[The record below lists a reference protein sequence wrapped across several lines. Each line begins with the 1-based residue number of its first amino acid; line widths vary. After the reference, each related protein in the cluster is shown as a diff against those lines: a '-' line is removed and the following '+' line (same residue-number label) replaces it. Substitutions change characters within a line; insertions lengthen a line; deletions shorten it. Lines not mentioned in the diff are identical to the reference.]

1 MIRQIKPV
9 EERFFTNQSA
19 GGSVH
24 HLDRGSPAAGAGN
37 HDLFPAQSE
46 SFPEL
51 SRGRFS
57 FLSAGQ
63 ESVEG
68 GPPGALADALDT
80 RLKQVFRRLGREG
93 GREGPALG
101 FLEGLAGDEPEFM
114 ESPGENRPVPFPAGR
129 HQSLFQ
135 QGFELGHGLLG
146 DRLEFCKALGLLS
159 AAHPPVPGGYH
170 EDEVPGLGQLDP
182 VAQRREP
189 RRLDLSVINEE
200 SAIFEAVYADGGAP
214 PAAGSSGDGLE
225 VSFKTEQARAGA
237 RDGHSK
243 LRSRSESEMIR
254 GAGGKL
260 DVEVSRAAG
269 RLSVPVDEFPEALLH
284 SLRCSYSLGSL
295 GEPSGHADA
304 GSIDHHAGAGVEP
317 AAGAHRVDESE
328 VKPASS
334 FDGHTT
340 V

>member
-1 MIRQIKPV
+1 
-9 EERFFTNQSA
+9 
-19 GGSVH
+19 
-24 HLDRGSPAAGAGN
+24 
-37 HDLFPAQSE
+37 DLFPAQAE

-68 GPPGALADALDT
+68 GPPGALADTLDT

-93 GREGPALG
+93 GREDPALG

-129 HQSLFQ
+129 HQGLFQ

-159 AAHPPVPGGYH
+159 AAQTPVPGGYH
-170 EDEVPGLGQLDP
+170 EDEMPGLGQLDP
-182 VAQRREP
+182 VAQRRESG
-189 RRLDLSVINEE
+189 LLALSVINEE

-214 PAAGSSGDGLE
+214 PTAGASGDGLD
-225 VSFKTEQARAGA
+225 VSFKAEQARAGA

-260 DVEVSRAAG
+260 DVEVSRVAG
-269 RLSVPVDEFPEALLH
+269 RFSVPVD
-284 SLRCSYSLGSL
+284 
-295 GEPSGHADA
+295 
-304 GSIDHHAGAGVEP
+304 
-317 AAGAHRVDESE
+317 
-328 VKPASS
+328 
-334 FDGHTT
+334 
-340 V
+340 

>member
-1 MIRQIKPV
+1 MIRQITPV
-9 EERFFTNQSA
+9 EESFFTNRPA
-19 GGSVH
+19 GGSARH
-24 HLDRGSPAAGAGN
+24 FDRGSAAEGAGN
-37 HDLFPAQSE
+37 HDLFPAQPE

-51 SRGRFS
+51 FRGRFS

-68 GPPGALADALDT
+68 RSPGTLADALDT
-80 RLKQVFRRLGREG
+80 RLKQVFRRLGRQG
-93 GREGPALG
+93 GREDSALG
-101 FLEGLAGDEPEFM
+101 FLEGPAGDEPEFM
-114 ESPGENRPVPFPAGR
+114 ESPGENRPVPSPASR
-129 HQSLFQ
+129 HQGLFQ

-146 DRLEFCKALGLLS
+146 DRLEFCKALGFLS
-159 AAHPPVPGGYH
+159 AAQTPVPGGYH
-170 EDEVPGLGQLDP
+170 EDETPGLGQLDP
-182 VAQRREP
+182 MTQGREP
-189 RRLDLSVINEE
+189 RLLEFSVINEE

-243 LRSRSESEMIR
+243 LRSCTESEMVR

-260 DVEVSRAAG
+260 DVEVSPAAG
-269 RLSVPVDEFPEALLH
+269 RLSVPVDELPEALLH
-284 SLRCSYSLGSL
+284 SLRCGDPVGCL
-295 GEPSGHADA
+295 GEPGGHADT

-334 FDGHTT
+334 LDGYAA